1 MTTSVT
7 CSATRW
13 SRRASTWLVTAPQVV
28 TVDLAFARPEPAIL
42 TQTFASRFEIST
54 PAHRGCTT
62 SIAIS
67 FLDMRTMGWMLIPR
81 RAGRIRSLRLVLNG
95 NNPRFP
101 WEPSTT
107 MLTYRLTGTTDES
120 VSNRDEPN
128 HCAHPLR
135 TALPTLTTASN
146 SRNRRSR
153 RTIFARPGEPGT
165 GLYLA
170 DLKTSSKLKVN
181 LASRSRIRNLTGST
195 RSASTMLR
203 FRACWATHAPLGL
216 AVTPAT

>member
-28 TVDLAFARPEPAIL
+28 TVDFALVRPAPAIR
-42 TQTFASRFEIST
+42 TQTLASRFEIST

-62 SIAIS
+62 SIARS
-67 FLDMRTMGWMLIPR
+67 FLNMRTRGWVLVPG
-81 RAGRIRSLRLVLNG
+81 RAGIIRSLTLVLEG
-95 NNPRFP
+95 NSPRFP

-170 DLKTSSKLKVN
+170 DQDFPPDHPGAPVARTGIRPTPG
-181 LASRSRIRNLTGST
+181 ASG
-195 RSASTMLR
+195 
-203 FRACWATHAPLGL
+203 APWS
-216 AVTPAT
+216 

>member
-128 HCAHPLR
+128 HCADSCEKVLP
-135 TALPTLTTASN
+135 ALSAATGDRVAQSSLAPASPDQGSTLLTCES
-146 SRNRRSR
+146 RRS
-153 RTIFARPGEPGT
+153 
-165 GLYLA
+165 
-170 DLKTSSKLKVN
+170 
-181 LASRSRIRNLTGST
+181 
-195 RSASTMLR
+195 
-203 FRACWATHAPLGL
+203 WQTHARRSIN
-216 AVTPAT
+216 ATEPQ

>member
-1 MTTSVT
+1 
-7 CSATRW
+7 
-13 SRRASTWLVTAPQVV
+13 
-28 TVDLAFARPEPAIL
+28 
-42 TQTFASRFEIST
+42 
-54 PAHRGCTT
+54 
-62 SIAIS
+62 
-67 FLDMRTMGWMLIPR
+67 MGWVLIPG
-81 RAGRIRSLRLVLNG
+81 RAGKIRSLTLVLKG

-128 HCAHPLR
+128 HCAHPLW
-135 TALPTLTTASN
+135 TALLTLTTASH

-170 DLKTSSKLKVN
+170 DQE
-181 LASRSRIRNLTGST
+181 I
-195 RSASTMLR
+195 
-203 FRACWATHAPLGL
+203 
-216 AVTPAT
+216 